1 MQTPE
6 QVRQQNKVKQ
16 AQDNL
21 TAITQDRRK
30 HQSRCGACPITG
42 ITLELFCDDGYA
54 LLLREQGAK
63 TALRKAKESAKL
75 IRMAQMEM
83 PL

>member
-1 MQTPE
+1 MQTPDTL
-6 QVRQQNKVKQ
+6 RQRNKVKE
-16 AQDNL
+16 AQDTL
-21 TAITQDRRK
+21 AAITQDRRK

-54 LLLREQGAK
+54 LLTREQNAK
-63 TALRKAKESAKL
+63 TALRKARQSAEL